1 VFLIETLLAPG
12 APPPLIWHFW
22 TEMPSDGPDRRLVMT
37 SAALVQA
44 ASDAEFTI
52 ARALFVEYADQL
64 GVDLCFQGFA
74 AELDTLAQMYGPPG
88 GCLILAQQ
96 AGEYVGCIGVRRLS
110 AEVCEMK
117 RLYVRTT
124 VRGGGLGRRLAQA
137 AIDAA
142 QEIGYQRMVLDTL
155 ASMAAARVLYATLG
169 FRPIAAYYKN
179 PMPGVMY
186 MALELGS
193 R

>member
-1 VFLIETLLAPG
+1 
-12 APPPLIWHFW
+12 
-22 TEMPSDGPDRRLVMT
+22 MT

-44 ASDAEFTI
+44 ASDAERAV

-74 AELDTLAQMYGPPG
+74 TELDALAQMYGPPG
-88 GCLILAQQ
+88 GCLILARQ
-96 AGEYVGCIGVRRLS
+96 ADEYVGCIGVRRLS
-110 AEVCEMK
+110 ADVCEMK
-117 RLYVRTT
+117 RLYVRST

-142 QEIGYQRMVLDTL
+142 QGMGYQQMVLDTL
-155 ASMAAARVLYATLG
+155 ASMSAARVLYATLG
-169 FRPIAAYYKN
+169 FRPIPAYYKN

-186 MALELGS
+186 MALELARG
-193 R
+193 

>member
-1 VFLIETLLAPG
+1 MQ
-12 APPPLIWHFW
+12 PPIP
-22 TEMPSDGPDRRLVMT
+22 TEAVRAEDF
-37 SAALVQA
+37 AA
-44 ASDAEFTI
+44 
-52 ARALFVEYADQL
+52 ARVLFREYAAEL
-64 GVDLCFQGFA
+64 AVDLCFQGFA

-117 RLYVRTT
+117 RLYVRSTA
-124 VRGGGLGRRLAQA
+124 RSGGLGRRLAQA

-142 QEIGYQRMVLDTL
+142 QGIGYRRMVLDTL

-169 FRPIAAYYKN
+169 FTPIPAYYKN